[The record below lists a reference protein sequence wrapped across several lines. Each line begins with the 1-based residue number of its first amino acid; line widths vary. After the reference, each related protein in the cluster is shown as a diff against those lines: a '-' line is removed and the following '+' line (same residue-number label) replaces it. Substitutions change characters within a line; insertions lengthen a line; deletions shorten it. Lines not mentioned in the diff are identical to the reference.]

1 MTHAVRYA
9 VVVLLVAAMS
19 SVAGAQRERPR
30 DEWLSQPVD
39 DATLD
44 GFSSGFVYDHELPLE
59 VEVLDRHEED
69 GVVREHLSFQSTP
82 GERVT
87 AFYVESTTADSR
99 PRPGLVLLHG
109 GGAEGKDGQARTA
122 TRFAR
127 DGIATLAI
135 DMKHFGERNTS
146 LLTTFTEAEKH
157 ENLYNAPDV
166 YMRWV
171 EQTVKD
177 AGRAF
182 DLLVDSGVDAR
193 RIGLYGSS
201 RGAVAATIASAVD
214 ERFAA
219 VVLHY
224 GGHFDGLERE
234 HLAAACPANY
244 IGRISPRPLL
254 MLNGTFDADFDQ
266 AASVNPMFDLARDP
280 KTILWTEGGHGR
292 ASESNLDAMHAWV
305 RRALE

>member
-19 SVAGAQRERPR
+19 SVAGAQQERPG
-30 DEWLSQPVD
+30 DEWLDQPVD
-39 DATLD
+39 DATFE
-44 GFSSGFVYDHELPLE
+44 GFSGRFTYDRESPLD
-59 VEVLDRHEED
+59 VETLERHDED
-69 GVVREHLSFQSTP
+69 GVVREHLSFQGTP
-82 GERVT
+82 GERVFAYYFEAT
-87 AFYVESTTADSR
+87 PASSA
-99 PRPGLVLLHG
+99 PPGLILLHG
-109 GGAEGKDGQARTA
+109 GGAEGKNGQTRMA

-127 DGIATLAI
+127 DGIAVLAI
-135 DMKHFGERNTS
+135 DMKHYGERKTG

-177 AGRAF
+177 VGRAF
-182 DLLVDSGVDAR
+182 DLLLEHGVDAR

-224 GGHFDGLERE
+224 GGHFDALERD

-244 IGRISPRPLL
+244 IGRVSPRPLL
-254 MLNGTFDADFDQ
+254 MLNGTFDADFDK
-266 AASVNPMFDLARDP
+266 AASVDPMFDLARDP